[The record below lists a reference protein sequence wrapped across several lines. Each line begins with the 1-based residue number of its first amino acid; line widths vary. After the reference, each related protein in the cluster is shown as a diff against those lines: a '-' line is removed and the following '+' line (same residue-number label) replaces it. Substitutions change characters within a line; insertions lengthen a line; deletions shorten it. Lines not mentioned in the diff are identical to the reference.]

1 MSVPNEPIIPP
12 PAPPIDTPPQ
22 DPDRVPGDEPSPD
35 PEPDEPANPMVRTSL
50 QRCPTWSL
58 LCRGVRLQLE
68 QKL

>member
-35 PEPDEPANPMVRTSL
+35 PEPDEPANPMVRTSF
-50 QRCPTWSL
+50 QHCPTWSL
-58 LCRGVRLQLE
+58 LCRGVGLQSKQRL
-68 QKL
+68 